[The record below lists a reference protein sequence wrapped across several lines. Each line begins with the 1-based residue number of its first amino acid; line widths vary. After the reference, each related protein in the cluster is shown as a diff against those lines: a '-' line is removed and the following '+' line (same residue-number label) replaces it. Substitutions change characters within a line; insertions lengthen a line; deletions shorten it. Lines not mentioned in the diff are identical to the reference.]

1 MKKKI
6 FAILLC
12 GSLLVGV
19 AACGNTDTGA
29 DSKADTVGES
39 AAAEDSDA
47 ADETGEDAAASDAET
62 DAGQQPEETIG
73 VSDAEELLTKVWDA
87 YDESERFPIGG
98 GDYDH
103 TVTDAPGKY
112 DVTKT
117 DDMDAVLGLP
127 KESAELVDDAAS
139 IVHMMNANTF
149 TAGAFHLKDAK
160 DQQTLADAL
169 KDNIMGRQW
178 MCGFPDILIIASV
191 GNEYIVSAFGN
202 ADNIEIFKT
211 TIQEI
216 YPTAEVLY
224 EESLL

>member
-1 MKKKI
+1 MKNKI
-6 FAILLC
+6 LAMLLC
-12 GSLLVGV
+12 GALLVGV
-19 AACGNTDTGA
+19 AACGNANTGA
-29 DSKADTVGES
+29 DSQTDTAGES
-39 AAAEDSDA
+39 TSAEDSYA
-47 ADETGEDAAASDAET
+47 ADETGEDVAASDTET
-62 DAGQQPEETIG
+62 DAEQQPEETIG

-87 YDESERFPIGG
+87 YDESELFPIGG

-127 KESAELVDDAAS
+127 KASADLIDDAAS

-149 TAGAFHLKDAK
+149 TAGAFHLTDAAK
-160 DQQTLADAL
+160 QQTLADAL
-169 KDNIMGRQW
+169 KDNIVGRQW
-178 MCGFPDILIIASV
+178 MCGFPDTLIVVSV

-211 TIQEI
+211 KLQEI
-216 YPTAEVLY
+216 YPTAKLLY

>member
-1 MKKKI
+1 MKNKI
-6 FAILLC
+6 LAMLLC
-12 GSLLVGV
+12 GALLVGV
-19 AACGNTDTGA
+19 AACGNANTGAGSQTDTA
-29 DSKADTVGES
+29 GES
-39 AAAEDSDA
+39 TSAEDSNA
-47 ADETGEDAAASDAET
+47 ADETGEDVAASDTET
-62 DAGQQPEETIG
+62 DAEQQPEETIG
-73 VSDAEELLTKVWDA
+73 VSDAEELLTKVWNA
-87 YDESERFPIGG
+87 YDESELFPIGG

-127 KESAELVDDAAS
+127 KASADMIDDAAS

-149 TAGAFHLKDAK
+149 TAGAFHLTDAAK
-160 DQQTLADAL
+160 QQTLADAL
-169 KDNIMGRQW
+169 KDNIVGRQW
-178 MCGFPDILIIASV
+178 VCGFPDTLIVASV

-211 TIQEI
+211 KLQEI
-216 YPTAEVLY
+216 YPTAKLLY

>member
-1 MKKKI
+1 MKNKI
-6 FAILLC
+6 LAMLLC
-12 GSLLVGV
+12 GALLVGV
-19 AACGNTDTGA
+19 AACGNTDAGA
-29 DSKADTVGES
+29 DSKADTVDES
-39 AAAEDSDA
+39 ASAEDSYA
-47 ADETGEDAAASDAET
+47 ADETGEDVAASDTET
-62 DAGQQPEETIG
+62 DAEQQPEETIG

-87 YDESERFPIGG
+87 YDESELFPIGG

-127 KESAELVDDAAS
+127 KASADLIDDAAS

-149 TAGAFHLKDAK
+149 TAGAFHLTDAAK
-160 DQQTLADAL
+160 QQTLADAL
-169 KDNIMGRQW
+169 KDNIVGRQW
-178 MCGFPDILIIASV
+178 VCGFPDTLIVVSV

-211 TIQEI
+211 KLQEI
-216 YPTAEVLY
+216 YPTAKLLY

>member
-1 MKKKI
+1 MKNKI
-6 FAILLC
+6 LAMLLC
-12 GSLLVGV
+12 GALLVGV

-29 DSKADTVGES
+29 DSQTDTAGES
-39 AAAEDSDA
+39 TSAEDSYA
-47 ADETGEDAAASDAET
+47 ADETGDGVAASDTET
-62 DAGQQPEETIG
+62 DAEQQPEETIG

-87 YDESERFPIGG
+87 YDESELFPIGG

-127 KESAELVDDAAS
+127 KASADLIDDAAS

-149 TAGAFHLKDAK
+149 TAGAFHLTDAAK
-160 DQQTLADAL
+160 QQTLADAL
-169 KDNIMGRQW
+169 KDNIVGRQW
-178 MCGFPDILIIASV
+178 MCGFPDTLIVVSV

-211 TIQEI
+211 KLQEI
-216 YPTAEVLY
+216 YPTAKLLY